1 MSSGVPIPNI
11 VSVDAPGRGGG
22 AFPHFTGETHATHPP
37 AGRPARRG
45 SVVFKVKQAQ
55 ARYTVTFP
63 QLPRHVVGMGLGI
76 DGG

>member
-11 VSVDAPGRGGG
+11 VSVDAPGRSGG
-22 AFPHFTGETHATHPP
+22 AFPHFTGETHATHPS
-37 AGRPARRG
+37 AGRSAWQGFNR
-45 SVVFKVKQAQ
+45 FKVKQAQ